1 MSVKDDLHCGI
12 KLEEIQLFWRR
23 NNSLKRAK
31 TNISWSFLF
40 CKLGS
45 EILVRKCVQPPYNI
59 KICPQFTKK
68 CQEEL
73 KKHHYTVCSQKIIRE
88 IALTSEPWS
97 RLI

>member
-12 KLEEIQLFWRR
+12 KLDHIQLFWGRI
-23 NNSLKRAK
+23 NSLKRAR

-45 EILVRKCVQPPYNI
+45 EILVPKFVHPRYNI

-73 KKHHYTVCSQKIIRE
+73 KLAPLYC
-88 IALTSEPWS
+88 L
-97 RLI
+97 